1 MVDPVC
7 NRSVPEH
14 QQDRSVLRLPRI
26 VLCKTETLLIS
37 MARKANNKKKA
48 QAAKEPDRIWIN
60 VKGTNP
66 IGPSIRKQ
74 RLRQRLTQDQ
84 LAAQCQVRGL
94 NLTRGTLAKI
104 EAQIRHLKAC
114 ELYIIAKV
122 MGVSMEQFYPPEFG
136 ALLA

>member
-1 MVDPVC
+1 
-7 NRSVPEH
+7 
-14 QQDRSVLRLPRI
+14 
-26 VLCKTETLLIS
+26 
-37 MARKANNKKKA
+37 MARKANKKKA
-48 QAAKEPDRIWIN
+48 QGVKDPDRRWIN
-60 VKGTNP
+60 VQGTNA
-66 IGPSIRKQ
+66 IGQSIRKQ

-122 MGVSMEQFYPPEFG
+122 MGISMEQFYPPGFG
-136 ALLA
+136 ALLT